1 MLNALN
7 APVKGIVESYI
18 LSRNLKSLELY
29 ASYNYQKLAFDMR
42 LLSLKL

>member
-18 LSRNLKSLELY
+18 PSKNPRSLKLY
-29 ASYNYQKLAFDMR
+29 ASYNYQKLAFDIR
-42 LLSLKL
+42 LLSLEL

>member
-7 APVKGIVESYI
+7 TPVKGIVESYI
-18 LSRNLKSLELY
+18 LSKNLRSLELY

-42 LLSLKL
+42 LLSLEL